1 MPNTHDARSTYAAT
15 LAFVPERG
23 ELPFLLNAR
32 RLFGCGVEVGVKE
45 GDFSEHLLRHWRGRH
60 LISVDPWT
68 EDAAEAYVD
77 VANVPQAIHE
87 GFHAKTTRRLSAFGD
102 RSTVWRTT
110 STRAAERIPHHSL
123 DFVYLDA
130 RHDHASVLED
140 LHAWFDRVR
149 PGGILAGHDYVDGHF
164 TAGVF
169 GVKSAVDAFF
179 AERGIPVHATLLD
192 EPWLSWMV
200 EVPVPGE
207 EREHVEAAASAPAV
221 TAEAAPASRPRL
233 ITMDFGGEGRRH
245 VVRLALDP
253 ARMSQRMMLECLGRE
268 ELYEPET
275 TQFLVSVLR
284 PGDAFVDVGTHVG
297 YFSTLAAA
305 VVGPGG
311 KVVSFE
317 PEAENFTRLLDNL
330 RLNSFAHVEPVNMAV
345 GEAEGEAEFFVNAD
359 NDGGHALWDVGL
371 HAFNRLSREAPRAH
385 RVKVTSLDA
394 FLGARD
400 LPPIRAL
407 KIDAEGAEQQV
418 LRGAEALLRDRPI
431 PFVVCEVNRFGLAR
445 MGASEAGLRAYMAGL
460 GYETWVFLPGESSLV
475 KLEPEHTVETDFVF
489 NLLFRHPEA
498 AAA

>member
-1 MPNTHDARSTYAAT
+1 MPNIHDARRTYAGT
-15 LAFVPERG
+15 LAFVPSRD
-23 ELPFLLNAR
+23 ELPVLLDAR
-32 RLFGCGVEVGVKE
+32 GLFGCGVEVGVKE
-45 GDFSEHLLRHWRGRH
+45 GDFSEHLLRHWRGSH
-60 LISVDPWT
+60 LISVDPWM

-77 VANVPQAIHE
+77 VANVPQAVHE
-87 GFHAKTTRRLSAFGD
+87 GFHAKAVRRLAAFGG
-102 RSTVWRTT
+102 RSSVWRTT
-110 STRAAERIPHHSL
+110 SAEAAERIPHHSL

-130 RHDHASVLED
+130 RHDHDSVLED

-149 PGGILAGHDYVDGHF
+149 PGGVLAGHDYVDGHF

-179 AERGIPVHATLLD
+179 AERGIPVYATLLD

-200 EVPVPGE
+200 EIPVPGE
-207 EREHVEAAASAPAV
+207 ERAGGEDAPPAV
-221 TAEAAPASRPRL
+221 AAPAPASPPQVVTL
-233 ITMDFGGEGRRH
+233 DFGGPERRH

-297 YFSTLAAA
+297 YFSSLAAA
-305 VVGPGG
+305 VVGPAG

-317 PEAENFTRLLDNL
+317 PEADNFARLLDNL

-371 HAFNRLSREAPRAH
+371 HAFNRLSREAPRSR

-394 FLGARD
+394 FLGDRD
-400 LPPIRAL
+400 LPPLRAI

-418 LRGAEALLRDRPI
+418 LRGAESLLRARPV
-431 PFVVCEVNRFGLAR
+431 PFVICEVNRFGLER
-445 MGASEAGLRAYMAGL
+445 MGASEAGLRAYMAEL
-460 GYETWVFLPGESSLV
+460 GYETWIFLPGESSLV